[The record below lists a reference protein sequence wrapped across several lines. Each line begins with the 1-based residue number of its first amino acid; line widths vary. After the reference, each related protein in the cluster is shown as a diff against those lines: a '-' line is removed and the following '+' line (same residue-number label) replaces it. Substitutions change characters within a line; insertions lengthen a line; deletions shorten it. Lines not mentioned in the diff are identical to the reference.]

1 MAEHAS
7 AAHAEHGHDEHEA
20 EHIKAHIKVYLLIFA
35 MLILGTILTVAISYI
50 DFGEHWKNIAI
61 GLAIASIKATLVA
74 GWFMHLISEK
84 KLIYSVM
91 AVTVFFFIALCFITI
106 WSMTG
111 SSLIGGGMNQ
121 HSTTGGAA
129 HAAVVAPAHH

>member
-20 EHIKAHIKVYLLIFA
+20 EHIKAHVKVYMLIFA
-35 MLILGTILTVAISYI
+35 MLIVGTILTVAVSYK
-50 DFGEHWKNIAI
+50 DFGAPWINITI
-61 GLAIASIKATLVA
+61 GLIIASIKASLVA
-74 GWFMHLISEK
+74 GWFMHLVSEK

-91 AVTVFFFIALCFITI
+91 VATVFFFIALAFLTI
-106 WSMTG
+106 WSMTH

-121 HSTTGGAA
+121 FSTTSGAA
-129 HAAVVAPAHH
+129 PAPVAAPAHH

>member
-7 AAHAEHGHDEHEA
+7 DAHAEDGHDPHEI
-20 EHIKAHIKVYLLIFA
+20 EHIKAHIKVYMLIFA

-61 GLAIASIKATLVA
+61 GLAIASVKGTLVA

-91 AVTVFFFIALCFITI
+91 VVTIFFFVALSFITI

-111 SSLIGGGMNQ
+111 SSLIGGGLNQ

-129 HAAVVAPAHH
+129 HAAAVAPAHH